1 MTKKSIDTEQ
11 LEYSFKCIIG
21 NLIVAIYVLITT
33 LILGVCYEYRITL
46 ITIIFFPILIVL
58 TIIRRFTVQVYSSKS
73 IAAWEEGGRILSEC
87 TTGLK
92 TIF

>member
-11 LEYSFKCIIG
+11 LKYLSKCIIG
-21 NLIVAIYVLITT
+21 NLIVAIYVLITI

-58 TIIRRFTVQVYSSKS
+58 TIIRSFS
-73 IAAWEEGGRILSEC
+73 L
-87 TTGLK
+87 
-92 TIF
+92 